1 MRVRT
6 TIGVEEEFVLLDPE
20 TLVPVER
27 AREAQDALFRTGGVA
42 GRVMA
47 EFFPSQLEFASPV
60 CETAGQAL
68 DAIAGFREELSAWAA
83 ENDLIACGVGL
94 PYRVAQE
101 AEVTDEPRYR
111 EIASHFGLIV
121 RDHQLNGLHV
131 HVGVAD
137 RDAAVAASNALRPW
151 LPVLLALSANS
162 PYWNGVDTGFDSWR
176 AIHSRRWTTHG
187 IPPRFLDAA
196 DYDRRTAALRGVG
209 GTSDAGTLNW
219 VVRPSERYPTVE
231 VRVFDAQLD
240 PETSVAFASI
250 VRGLVVAS
258 ASGHDTGVEPA
269 EIEAELLDSALW
281 HAARNGL
288 AADLLD
294 PRDGSLTDARA
305 VIRALLDAAA
315 GGLAEHGDT
324 AAVSAVVDRI
334 LREGNGATRQR
345 AAMTESGMR
354 GLTAAI
360 SASAVSTY

>member
-27 AREAQDALFRTGGVA
+27 ARDAQDALRRTGDGS

-68 DAIAGFREELSAWAA
+68 ASIAGFREALSAWAT
-83 ENDLIACGVGL
+83 ENGLIACGVGL

-137 RDAAVAASNALRPW
+137 RDAAVEASNALRPW

-240 PETSVAFASI
+240 PETSVALASI

-258 ASGHDTGVEPA
+258 AGRATGTEAV
-269 EIEAELLDSALW
+269 EIEPELLDSALW

-305 VIRALLDAAA
+305 VVRALLDAAA
-315 GGLAEHGDT
+315 GGLVEHGDT
-324 AAVSAVVDRI
+324 AAASAVVDRI

-345 AAMTESGMR
+345 AAMTEGGMR

-360 SASAVSTY
+360 SADAVSTY

>member
-1 MRVRT
+1 MRT
-6 TIGVEEEFVLLDPE
+6 TIGIEEEFVLLDPGS
-20 TLVPVER
+20 LVPVER
-27 AREAQDALFRTGGVA
+27 AREAQDALRRSDRS

-68 DAIAGFREELSAWAA
+68 DAVAGFREELSAWAA
-83 ENDLIACGVGL
+83 ENGLVACGVGL

-187 IPPRFLDAA
+187 IPPRFRDAV

-240 PETSVAFASI
+240 PETSVALASV

-258 ASGHDTGVEPA
+258 ARRQQEVDA
-269 EIEAELLDSALW
+269 AAIEAELLDSALW

-288 AADLLD
+288 ASDLLD
-294 PRDGSLTDARA
+294 PRDGELADARTVVHA
-305 VIRALLDAAA
+305 VLEAAA
-315 GGLAEHGDT
+315 GGLAEHDDT
-324 AAVSAVVDRI
+324 AVASAAVDRI

-345 AAMTESGMR
+345 AAMDQGGMR

-360 SASAVSTY
+360 SADVVSTY

>member
-1 MRVRT
+1 MRT

-27 AREAQDALFRTGGVA
+27 AREAQDALRRAGNGF

-68 DAIAGFREELSAWAA
+68 ASITGFREELSAWAA
-83 ENDLIACGVGL
+83 ENGLIACGVGL

-240 PETSVAFASI
+240 PETSVALASI
-250 VRGLVVAS
+250 VRGLVLAS
-258 ASGHDTGVEPA
+258 AGRATGTQAA
-269 EIEAELLDSALW
+269 EIEPELLDSALW

-294 PRDGSLTDARA
+294 PRDGSLADARA
-305 VIRALLDAAA
+305 VVRALLDAAA
-315 GGLAEHGDT
+315 GGLAEQGDT

-345 AAMTESGMR
+345 AAMTEGGMR

-360 SASAVSTY
+360 SADAVSTY